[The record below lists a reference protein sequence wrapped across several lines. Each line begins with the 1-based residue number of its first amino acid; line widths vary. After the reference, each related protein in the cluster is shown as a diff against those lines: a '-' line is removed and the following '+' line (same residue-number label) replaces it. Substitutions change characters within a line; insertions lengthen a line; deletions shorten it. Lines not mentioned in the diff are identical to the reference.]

1 MPFPFCFFSKSCLLL
16 AARAKAI
23 VAATV
28 GEECRRLSLFI
39 QQLNFRNRIGSMT
52 LPAFLLAPLSLEALV
67 EPLDS
72 IISVDYYWMELYKLF
87 YLREHLS

>member
-1 MPFPFCFFSKSCLLL
+1 LSFSPFCPFL

-23 VAATV
+23 VAAKV
-28 GEECRRLSLFI
+28 GEEFHVW
-39 QQLNFRNRIGSMT
+39 NFRNRIGSMT

-72 IISVDYYWMELYKLF
+72 ISVDYSWMELDKLF
-87 YLREHLS
+87 DLR

>member
-1 MPFPFCFFSKSCLLL
+1 
-16 AARAKAI
+16 
-23 VAATV
+23 
-28 GEECRRLSLFI
+28 
-39 QQLNFRNRIGSMT
+39 MT

>member
-1 MPFPFCFFSKSCLLL
+1 MTFPFRTDCPFL

-23 VAATV
+23 VAAKV
-28 GEECRRLSLFI
+28 GEPTAFYVW
-39 QQLNFRNRIGSMT
+39 NFRNRIGSMT

-72 IISVDYYWMELYKLF
+72 ISVDDSWIEL
-87 YLREHLS
+87 